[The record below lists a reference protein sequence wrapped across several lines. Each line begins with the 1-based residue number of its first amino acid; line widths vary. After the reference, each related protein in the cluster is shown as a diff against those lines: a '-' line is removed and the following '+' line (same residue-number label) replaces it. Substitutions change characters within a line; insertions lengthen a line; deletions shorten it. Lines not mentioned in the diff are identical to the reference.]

1 VFEEFPP
8 GLPLGAVQGT
18 SLDGAETGTGSETG
32 SETESE
38 GGSSGEW
45 AVGGSEWV
53 AHVCSP

>member
-1 VFEEFPP
+1 VLAELFDEFPP

-18 SLDGAETGTGSETG
+18 SLDGAETDTG

-38 GGSSGEW
+38 AGSSGEW
-45 AVGGSEWV
+45 SVGGSEWV